1 MKQEIQQLEKQIETW
16 KNLSMFGF
24 GDYTKEIAE
33 AEAKIEELKQHK
45 DINIVI
51 LETVETETIDDDTV
65 DNDTK
70 ADTIEIEETKEIEE
84 EADNERIWLVP
95 MNTSFVDCGKKDKN
109 YMDYK
114 ALALFMYF
122 SKRKSEEVCEML
134 GLDISEVE
142 EHRFLYDNF
151 INENIEK
158 FEELSDWKKQNIR
171 KQINKLTKA
180 GNKVISADYTESG
193 ELYYK
198 IMPYVDKN
206 NQLKKDGT
214 FVTIE
219 SDILRFLINA
229 TNSNV
234 IKIYCFLKWFLIDQ
248 EHYEKTKEVRYIEK
262 QIDRE
267 FICKQIGLSSKSD
280 KTLKS
285 ISRDIEDLLVMT
297 HLIERRAVTKRE
309 FGQTKTVYYYS
320 LVDHDEWKSYRD
332 YVRKHGIKK

>member
-1 MKQEIQQLEKQIETW
+1 MIQEIQQLEKQIQTW
-16 KNLSMFGF
+16 KNLSMFQDF
-24 GDYTKEIAE
+24 SKEIAE
-33 AEAKIEELKQHK
+33 AEAKIEEMKQQK

-193 ELYYK
+193 ELYYN

-214 FVTIE
+214 FVTIH

-248 EHYEKTKEVRYIEK
+248 EHYNKTKEVRYIEK